1 MAYDLVVRNGTVIDG
16 TGRSGFEADVAV
28 EGDRVAAI
36 GKNLAA
42 GKTEIDARGQVVAP
56 GFIDPHTHMDLFL
69 VLYPHGNPVVNFGVT
84 TIVIGDCGASCAP
97 VPDGAE
103 PRKVLVS
110 YLRRVLD
117 NYVDDK
123 DWKWKTFPDYLNYLK
138 GRVGINVAALVPH
151 SPVRLSVMGE
161 AAYQREASPEE
172 LEAMKTMVRE
182 ALEAGAIG
190 FSTSPRGGPAV
201 HAGTPSTFATEK
213 ELVELA
219 NIAAEYGGCFQFNGF
234 QNMLK
239 PASGFP
245 SLIEK
250 VRANMIGNEFRVRP
264 GEKDDAMK
272 SIAFMEE
279 AKKRGKDINGVVIPY
294 MHIRRFGAAD
304 CFIFHGLPAWEAIKG
319 SADLKNKLGDPALRQ
334 TLERERV
341 AGAGKPEF
349 PEWLGWDRVVFERV
363 EKGTLKAFEGKNV
376 EEIARATGKAPI
388 DAFCDTL
395 IADELKSRM
404 IYYGYANT
412 HLDRLAEMIKSPQ
425 GLIGTDAGA
434 HLDRFFWH
442 GSPARILGH
451 WCREKKLFSLEA
463 AVQKITALPAEK
475 LRLNRGRLKAGL
487 PADIT
492 VFDPDKIEDLAGGP
506 LPEKVDAD
514 EVRRHPR
521 GIAAVVVNGRVVVEA
536 GACRDVFPG
545 KVTRQEL
552 CAPAL

>member
-16 TGRSGFEADVAV
+16 TGRSGYEADVAV
-28 EGDRVAAI
+28 EGDKIAAI
-36 GKNLAA
+36 GKSLGA
-42 GKTEIDARGQVVAP
+42 GKREIDARGQAVAP

-84 TIVIGDCGASCAP
+84 TIVIGDCGASAAP
-97 VPDGAE
+97 VPEGAE

-161 AAYQREASPEE
+161 AAYQREAKPDEID
-172 LEAMKTMVRE
+172 AMKNTVRE
-182 ALEAGAIG
+182 ALEAGAVG

-201 HAGTPSTFATEK
+201 HAGTPSTFATEE
-213 ELVELA
+213 ELVGLA
-219 NIAAEYGGCFQFNGF
+219 NVAAEYGGCFQFNGF

-264 GEKDDAMK
+264 GEKDDAVK

-304 CFIFHGLPAWEAIKG
+304 CFIFHGLPSWEAIKG
-319 SADLKNKLGDPALRQ
+319 SADLKQKLQDRSLRAR
-334 TLERERV
+334 LERERV
-341 AGAGKPEF
+341 EGAGKPEF
-349 PEWLGWDRVVFERV
+349 PEWLGWGRVVFEKV
-363 EKGTLKAFEGKNV
+363 QKANLKAFEGKNV
-376 EEIARATGKAPI
+376 EEIARATGKAPV
-388 DAFCDTL
+388 DAFFDTL
-395 IADELKSRM
+395 VDDDLASRL
-404 IYYGYANT
+404 IFYGWANA

-451 WCREKKLFSLEA
+451 WCREKKLFGLEE
-463 AVQKITALPAEK
+463 AVHKITGLPAEK

-487 PADIT
+487 PADIA
-492 VFDPDKIEDLAGGP
+492 VFDPDKIDDLAGGR
-506 LPEKVDAD
+506 LPDKVDAN
-514 EVRRHPR
+514 EVRRHPP
-521 GIAAVVVNGRVVVEA
+521 GIAAVVVNGQVVVER
-536 GACRDVFPG
+536 GACLDAFPG

-552 CAPAL
+552 CVPAL